1 MNIISYKKFGGQ
13 PSVIFVRGQK
23 RRKKRSAW
31 PAKHY
36 SGSGKLIVF
45 TLLFF
50 TTAYILFFTGHGSEP
65 VLNDMIESSI
75 ELMTIEEMN
84 EASSGIGTFHVRGM
98 PYRIFRAA
106 LNQAW
111 QDVTQPGGP
120 ANESY
125 DIGAAHS
132 YREIEETI
140 LDISKY
146 DGIRL
151 YVIGI
156 SSEGRKIYS
165 LEAGSGSRLI
175 LLTGNVHSRETAGT
189 SFILKQF
196 EKLCRGAES
205 DPYIR
210 RLLNEYKFVS
220 IPCANPDGWEHMV
233 NDPGS
238 MRKANARGVDLNRNM
253 PTSNA
258 EQLANGEK
266 PIREISDSPANAY
279 YAGPYLGS
287 ESETQAA
294 ILWFI
299 KYIPRAIVYI
309 DYHQSG
315 NRIYGGKTFYEE
327 EARLA
332 NSKKLADD
340 VISFMIRCG
349 GRKWSYLKE
358 EQELSRGQGTYT
370 DFAVE
375 YACGFRFSPSFGR
388 LCMNSEKGLVPLLFY
403 ESMNENSKYYAPRN
417 KNLAVITPEIGPSES
432 RCYTKKARSLQKE
445 IYYKQ
450 GFDKLFLFLM
460 ERDYIAQYGTKA
472 LEKLKAGG

>member
-1 MNIISYKKFGGQ
+1 
-13 PSVIFVRGQK
+13 V
-23 RRKKRSAW
+23 
-31 PAKHY
+31 
-36 SGSGKLIVF
+36 
-45 TLLFF
+45 
-50 TTAYILFFTGHGSEP
+50 TALILFFSDSGSET
-65 VLNDMIESSI
+65 VLNEMIESSN

-84 EASSGIGTFHVRGM
+84 EASAGIGTFHVRGM
-98 PYRIFRAA
+98 PYRIFRAT
-106 LNQAW
+106 LNQVW
-111 QDVTQPGGP
+111 QDVTQPGVP
-120 ANESY
+120 EAESY
-125 DIGAAHS
+125 DIEAAHS

-140 LDISKY
+140 LDLSKY
-146 DGIRL
+146 DGVRL

-156 SSEGRKIYS
+156 SSECRKIYS
-165 LEAGSGSRLI
+165 IEAGSGSRLI

-196 EKLCRGAES
+196 EKLCRDAEN
-205 DPYIR
+205 DPYIK
-210 RLLNEYKFVS
+210 RLLEEYKFIA
-220 IPCANPDGWEHMV
+220 IPSANPDGWEQMV
-233 NDPGS
+233 KNPSS
-238 MRKANARGVDLNRNM
+238 MKKANARGVDLNRNM

-258 EQLANGEK
+258 EQLAKGED
-266 PIREISDSPANAY
+266 PIREISEFPGNAY

-299 KYIPRAIVYI
+299 KYIPDAAVYI

-327 EARLA
+327 ESRLA
-332 NSKKLADD
+332 KSKKLAND
-340 VISFMIRCG
+340 VINFMLRLG

-375 YACGFRFSPSFGR
+375 YACGFRFSPAFGR

-460 ERDYIAQYGTKA
+460 ERDYIARNGTEA
-472 LEKLKAGG
+472 LNRLKAGG